1 MIFNHT
7 FNPISFAAIF
17 LLLFSPSAY
26 AAVQTSILQGAT
38 IQNTAVVSAT
48 NSLLL
53 EDASY
58 LLHEN
63 SDTMQLES

>member
-1 MIFNHT
+1 MKKVF
-7 FNPISFAAIF
+7 FLLFF
-17 LLLFSPSAY
+17 LLLCGTAY
-26 AAVQTSILQGAT
+26 ARIYGGFINAAT
-38 IQNTAVVSAT
+38 IHDTVPATVSAT

-53 EDASY
+53 EDGSY